1 MWNFAIEIFRHTRK
15 AKRKHP
21 SFPTRIMNAKTTR
34 RAVALKCA
42 YWKSLNDS
50 GKETVN
56 SVLQEEV
63 CELMDSMYSGR
74 WKLALSELYDVI
86 AVLLRIRKDIIKT
99 IKARNRMAKIYEEER
114 EKIK

>member
-15 AKRKHP
+15 ARRKHP
-21 SFPTRIMNAKTTR
+21 QFPSRIMNAKTTR

-42 YWKSLNDS
+42 YWKSLNDN

-56 SVLQEEV
+56 SVLQEEI
-63 CELMDSMYSGR
+63 CELMDSMYRGK

-86 AVLLRIRKDIIKT
+86 AVLLRIRKEIIRT
-99 IKARNRMAKIYEEER
+99 IKDRNRMAKIYKEER
-114 EKIK
+114 VK